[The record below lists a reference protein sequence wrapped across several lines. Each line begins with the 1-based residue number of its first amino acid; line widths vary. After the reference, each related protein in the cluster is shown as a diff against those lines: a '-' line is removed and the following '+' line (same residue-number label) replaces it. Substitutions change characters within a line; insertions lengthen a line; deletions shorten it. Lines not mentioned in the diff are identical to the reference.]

1 MTSLAEAAVLVVAAV
16 DVAAAVVAAVDV
28 AAAAVVVVDVAG
40 VVASHR
46 RQPLA
51 SAAMTSG
58 RLIWKFG
65 IKFWIIFF

>member
-16 DVAAAVVAAVDV
+16 DVAAAVVA
-28 AAAAVVVVDVAG
+28 VVDVAG
-40 VVASHR
+40 AVASHR

>member
-16 DVAAAVVAAVDV
+16 DVAAAVV
-28 AAAAVVVVDVAG
+28 VVVDVAG
-40 VVASHR
+40 AVASHR